1 MPETPFTVTLPDGS
15 FHACYSPSSVV
26 KQYFTQG
33 QTLPA
38 EEFLELSRTALT
50 EASERVR
57 AKFGFACTAAF
68 ASLADI
74 ERWAGA
80 LPPDTPLTIAHI

>member
-26 KQYFTQG
+26 KQYFEKG
-33 QTLPA
+33 QEIPA
-38 EEFLELSRTALT
+38 GEFLTLAREALN

-57 AKFGFACTAAF
+57 QKFGFACTGAS

-74 ERWAGA
+74 ERWAGN
-80 LPPDTPLTIAHI
+80 LPPDTPLTISHI

>member
-26 KQYFTQG
+26 KEYFQKD
-33 QTLPA
+33 QKLSA
-38 EEFLELSRTALT
+38 EEFLSKSRVALN

-57 AKFGFACTAAF
+57 KKFGFACTGAS
-68 ASLADI
+68 ASLEDI
-74 ERWAGA
+74 EAWAGA
-80 LPPDTPLTIAHI
+80 LPTDTILTITHI